1 MSKIFKSK
9 KRIIAIVVVVL
20 ILVAIFVNAFYKEDD
35 EDPSFDIA
43 KIETKTLTTSIS
55 ATGKIVS
62 ETSKNIT
69 SQLVNY
75 KVNKVNV
82 KVGDKVNV
90 GDVLCTFDTTDLA
103 KTVSDLQASIDAGT
117 ISGNATVT
125 GAEASLQSSQIQSDM
140 QLDSLNEQVQT
151 AWQEYQN
158 HNTPLENSKAELAKK
173 QSEASALQ
181 AQLDSAVAQGNQ
193 TLIDQINSQ
202 LVPKN
207 AEVAEIQAI
216 VTQQEAE
223 VKIYKD
229 AYDTLQ
235 DQYNKQQ
242 QIASASIAGVQSQ
255 VDSAKAQTSVATL
268 TYEQQ
273 LSAYKKQ
280 LAETNLKAT
289 EAGTVTAVNIK
300 EGDYYTGGTLL
311 TVEGVESFLVET
323 EIDEYDIA
331 DITTGM
337 EVIIKTDA
345 TRDEELAGEVTS
357 VAPAATGSSSSSSS
371 TAMSMMTG
379 VGSATTSTSATYT
392 VKVALKTQNE
402 RLRLGMNAKL
412 NIITKKSE
420 NVLSVPYA
428 AVTEKDDG
436 TKTITLIKDDNSEE
450 EITVTTGLESGY
462 YTEIS
467 SDKIKEGM
475 KVKIPK
481 VDSTS
486 TVDEILNS
494 MGATAGM

>member
-9 KRIIAIVVVVL
+9 KKTIIFLVVVL
-20 ILVAIFVNAFYKEDD
+20 ILVAIFVNIFGKKED
-35 EDPSFDIA
+35 EEPNFDVA

-55 ATGKIVS
+55 ATGKVVA
-62 ETSKNIT
+62 ENSKNVT

-90 GDVLCTFDTTDLA
+90 GDVLCTFDTADLA
-103 KTVSDLQASIDAGT
+103 KTVNDLQASIDAGT

-125 GAEASLQSSQIQSDM
+125 GAEASLQSAQIQNDM
-140 QLDSLNEQVQT
+140 QLDPLNKQVQT

-158 HNTPLENSKAELAKK
+158 HNTPLQNSKAELAQK

-193 TLIDQINSQ
+193 ALIDQINSA

-207 AEVAEIQAI
+207 AEVAEVQAR

-223 VKIYKD
+223 VKVFKD

-242 QIASASIAGVQSQ
+242 QMASASLAGVQSQ

-273 LSAYKKQ
+273 LSAYRKQ
-280 LAETNLKAT
+280 LADTNLKAT

-300 EGDYYTGGTLL
+300 AGDYYAGGVLF
-311 TVEGVESFLVET
+311 TVEGVESFVVET

-331 DITTGM
+331 DVTTGM
-337 EVIIKTDA
+337 EVVIKTDA
-345 TRDEELAGEVTS
+345 TRDEELAGEVIS

-379 VGSATTSTSATYT
+379 VGSATASTSATYT

-420 NVLSVPYA
+420 NALSVPYA

-436 TKTITLIKDDNSEE
+436 TKTITLINDDNSEE

-481 VDSTS
+481 VDNTS